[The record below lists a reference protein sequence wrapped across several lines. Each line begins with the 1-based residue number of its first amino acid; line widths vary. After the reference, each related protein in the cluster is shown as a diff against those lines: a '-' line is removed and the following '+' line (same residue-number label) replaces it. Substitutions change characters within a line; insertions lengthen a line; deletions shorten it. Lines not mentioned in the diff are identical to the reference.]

1 MGSSPR
7 DQTTEQLS
15 VCTHTPRDDYWKS
28 WDWSFKR
35 PFWARHT
42 LPEVDTAS
50 LCSPDCA
57 LNDLCPGPFPSRHQ
71 TRAPGFIP
79 VGGRVELGL
88 LGPALISGL
97 QREVLRASEAQL
109 VCTLETRPPFGLF
122 FSKLLCH
129 FPQSFF
135 LSAFPEG
142 CVYGRRTGQ
151 ALPWAGYK
159 DEWAVTLT
167 SRLSRIGEGG
177 NYSALI

>member
-1 MGSSPR
+1 M
-7 DQTTEQLS
+7 
-15 VCTHTPRDDYWKS
+15 
-28 WDWSFKR
+28 
-35 PFWARHT
+35 
-42 LPEVDTAS
+42 
-50 LCSPDCA
+50 
-57 LNDLCPGPFPSRHQ
+57 
-71 TRAPGFIP
+71 
-79 VGGRVELGL
+79 ELGL

-97 QREVLRASEAQL
+97 QREVLRTSEVKL
-109 VCTLETRPPFGLF
+109 VCTLETRPPFALF

-142 CVYGRRTGQ
+142 CVYGRCTGQ

-177 NYSALI
+177 NYSALM